1 MPRCIFKILFSMSG
15 WSADNGRV
23 QGRKQSRPKNCTGEE
38 EKSWHKD
45 QNRWWH
51 QKPTMR
57 PKTNEDTKN
66 QWWHQKPTMTPKPTM
81 TLGNPNNYETRLLS
95 LACCTTCRLFR
106 SQSQMTTDGLTRFG
120 HYGAVGPFGEGPW
133 RGLSKKI
140 TGTSPNFWPFTRG
153 PILKRTTGKFVMS
166 WFWWKA

>member
-1 MPRCIFKILFSMSG
+1 MIG
-15 WSADNGRV
+15 WQWKSS
-23 QGRKQSRPKNCTGEE
+23 RKEAEPTQELYRWRRKNHDTRPKPMMT
-38 EKSWHKD
+38 
-45 QNRWWH
+45 
-51 QKPTMR
+51 
-57 PKTNEDTKN
+57 PKTNDETKN

-120 HYGAVGPFGEGPW
+120 HYGAVGPFGEDPW
-133 RGLSKKI
+133 RGLSKKF

-153 PILKRTTGKFVMS
+153 PILKRTTGKFVIS

>member
-1 MPRCIFKILFSMSG
+1 MEEFKEGSRADPRI
-15 WSADNGRV
+15 V
-23 QGRKQSRPKNCTGEE
+23 QVTKKNHDTRPKPMKT
-38 EKSWHKD
+38 
-45 QNRWWH
+45 
-51 QKPTMR
+51 
-57 PKTNEDTKN
+57 PKTNDETKN

-133 RGLSKKI
+133 RGQSKRLA
-140 TGTSPNFWPFTRG
+140 GTLPNFWPFTRG
-153 PILKRTTGKFVMS
+153 PISRRTHFSCLCSCHEFGQFGQRIT
-166 WFWWKA
+166 